1 MAEPLTSIVQAIKDR
16 AYIVRKHYWEQF
28 VNEPPRPLPS
38 AIVASIGND
47 EPEII
52 ENYPD
57 DTRGASCLVLGV
69 NGHGRQIHT
78 VIGYACDPIRIVTA
92 YYPDD
97 RFVDGRIRR

>member
-1 MAEPLTSIVQAIKDR
+1 MAEPLTSIVQAIRDR
-16 AYIVRKHYWEQF
+16 AYIVRTHYWEQF
-28 VNEPPRPLPS
+28 ANEPPRPLPS

-47 EPEII
+47 EPEVI

-69 NGHGRQIHT
+69 NGQGRQIHT
-78 VIGYACDPIRIVTA
+78 VIGYTYDPIRIVTA

-97 RFVDGRIRR
+97 RFIDGRIRR